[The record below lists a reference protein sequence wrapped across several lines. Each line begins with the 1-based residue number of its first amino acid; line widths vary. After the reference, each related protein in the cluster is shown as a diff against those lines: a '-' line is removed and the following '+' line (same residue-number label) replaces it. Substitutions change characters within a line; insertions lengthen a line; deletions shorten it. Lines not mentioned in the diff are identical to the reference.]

1 MFRRKEPFVRTL
13 FFLFNILRVNN
24 RRMDMTDNTDNA
36 DDGSDAG
43 NTDNT
48 GSDVHKGIADNTPL
62 APDTRHMAIVVCP
75 SFIPPLGFHS
85 LIAYA
90 PKENV
95 YRRVPSIYGQTQ

>member
-1 MFRRKEPFVRTL
+1 MCKRKEPFVRTL
-13 FFLFNILRVNN
+13 FLPFNTRH
-24 RRMDMTDNTDNA
+24 MDMADNTDSTGNGGDA
-36 DDGSDAG
+36 DNTG
-43 NTDNT
+43 NTDNM
-48 GSDVHKGIADNTPL
+48 GNAARADNSRRV
-62 APDTRHMAIVVCP
+62 PDTLRVAIVVCP